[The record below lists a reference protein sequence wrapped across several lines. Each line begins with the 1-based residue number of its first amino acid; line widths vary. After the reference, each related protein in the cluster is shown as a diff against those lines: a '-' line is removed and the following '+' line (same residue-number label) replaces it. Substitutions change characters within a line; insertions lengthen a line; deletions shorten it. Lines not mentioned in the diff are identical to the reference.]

1 MKIINTIG
9 LVCSILCIAISVIQ
23 NDPTEAMAW
32 FIVTMYNA
40 KDLSF
45 NK

>member
-9 LVCSILCIAISVIQ
+9 LVCSILCTAMSVIQ

-32 FIVTMYNA
+32 FCIAMYSIR
-40 KDLSF
+40 DLLTT
-45 NK
+45 

>member
-1 MKIINTIG
+1 MG
-9 LVCSILCIAISVIQ
+9 LVCSIFCTAISVIQ

-32 FIVTMYNA
+32 FCVAIYNA

>member
-1 MKIINTIG
+1 MKILNTIG
-9 LVCSILCIAISVIQ
+9 LVCSLLCIVTSLIQ

-32 FIVTMYNA
+32 FCVAMYNT